1 MPPRRAAESGLADDQ
16 LARLVAELA
25 DGKRPRVRLSGS
37 QFPDGMSGTVLRIG
51 DPATDGDDFVLVQV
65 KVHGVT
71 DELRFSPRELSVGRR
86 PTAAESPPA
95 APARKARTKAPAA
108 KAAAP
113 KAAVAKTPAAKTP
126 AAKTPAA
133 KTPAAKTPA
142 AKSAPPA
149 RATRKAPAATPAP
162 AASSTATIRTARR
175 SSPTP
180 TVTITITSSGSSWSV
195 AARRGARAVV
205 KRAEV
210 TPGAVAAIAALLA
223 DPSVEEAVAAVND
236 GARAEAEARA
246 DQLRAELAAVEAVLV
261 SHRRP

>member
-113 KAAVAKTPAAKTP
+113 KAAV
-126 AAKTPAA
+126 AKTPAA